1 MGVNPYTDGITR
13 NKAEKRQNVLA
24 IGVFSLPGSLRDACV
39 APMRFANC
47 PAKYLFRRRNCNQVY
62 MVWHQAK

>member
-24 IGVFSLPGSLRDACV
+24 IGVFSLPGSLRDACN
-39 APMRFANC
+39 ADALRQLPD
-47 PAKYLFRRRNCNQVY
+47 
-62 MVWHQAK
+62 